1 MRPAVAALLH
11 PAPGRL
17 RHGVCVNNLVDHHCA
32 CIELLGDGV
41 ARVFVRTVE
50 TGSLKANE
58 QKRAILFHRLD
69 PRFTDLAG
77 CSEAIQQDLQRLADS
92 AQRTTP
98 KQENLFS
105 AVSYDHTAWSR
116 VQQGLDRWIRR

>member
-1 MRPAVAALLH
+1 MATLQ
-11 PAPGRL
+11 
-17 RHGVCVNNLVDHHCA
+17 VDSTLPELTQTHSLEGWRREFCA
-32 CIELLGDGV
+32 ELLGDGV

-77 CSEAIQQDLQRLADS
+77 CIEAIQQDLQRLADS

-116 VQQGLDRWIRR
+116 AQQGLDRWIRR